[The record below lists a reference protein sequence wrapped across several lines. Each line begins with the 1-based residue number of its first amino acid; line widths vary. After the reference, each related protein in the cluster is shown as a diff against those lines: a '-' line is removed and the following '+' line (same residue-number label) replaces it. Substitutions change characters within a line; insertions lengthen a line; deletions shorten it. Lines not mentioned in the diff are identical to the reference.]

1 MGVQRASCKYPQRP
15 ELSPGDDLVTQG
27 ANPRVVALGA
37 LGPIPTPTGHTRIG
51 SISDH
56 IID

>member
-1 MGVQRASCKYPQRP
+1 MGVKKASCTYPQRP
-15 ELSPGDDLVTQG
+15 ELSPGEDLVTQG

-37 LGPIPTPTGHTRIG
+37 PRTNSHSNRPHGIG
-51 SISDH
+51 SVSDH